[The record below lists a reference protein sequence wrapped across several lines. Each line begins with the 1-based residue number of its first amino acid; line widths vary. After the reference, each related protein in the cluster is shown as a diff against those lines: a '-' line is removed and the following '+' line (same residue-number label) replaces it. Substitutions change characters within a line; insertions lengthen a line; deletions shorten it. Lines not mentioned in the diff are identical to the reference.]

1 VGTVPLA
8 RRDAVLAAAV
18 DVLGSGGSLALTH
31 RSVDRAAGVA
41 EGTTSY
47 HFRTRAALIAGA
59 LQFISAAESAP
70 LGDLLPP
77 AGGLTVDA
85 LVAVSAERVDFLL
98 GAGRP
103 LTLARHALFLE
114 AAWNPE
120 LRPDLIAESQR
131 WWDLGTTLLTQLGCA
146 EPSRRSRWLFAY
158 IDGLLADQL
167 ARPDP
172 DFDAAAAIRAGLTG
186 LLGERS

>member
-1 VGTVPLA
+1 
-8 RRDAVLAAAV
+8 V
-18 DVLGSGGSLALTH
+18 DVLGSGGSRALTH

-41 EGTTSY
+41 EGTTSN

-70 LGDLLPP
+70 LGDLLP

-98 GAGRP
+98 GAGRT

-131 WWDLGTTLLTQLGCA
+131 WWDLGTTLLTQLGCP
-146 EPSRRSRWLFAY
+146 EPRRRSRWLFAY

-172 DFDAAAAIRAGLTG
+172 DFDAAAAIRAALTG
-186 LLGERS
+186 LLAERS